1 MDLQG
6 ITDKLSATEHKMD
19 MVEEL
24 QVNVERAIAVI
35 GPVQIKVKQVVEF
48 AHVRTSNIFQLKL
61 LKRCPNCENQS
72 NCVSRKSI
80 NLSWIFRKNLT
91 HHLSRCKVAWDEP
104 HVSVGGMGWGLVLN
118 ILVLV
123 L

>member
-1 MDLQG
+1 MSSLKQKVR
-6 ITDKLSATEHKMD
+6 KLTAQKQNKMD

-24 QVNVERAIAVI
+24 QVNVERAVAAI

-61 LKRCPNCENQS
+61 LKRCPNCEKRS
-72 NCVSRKSI
+72 SCVSRKSI
-80 NLSWIFRKNLT
+80 NLSKILRKSLT

-104 HVSVGGMGWGLVLN
+104 HVSVGGMG
-118 ILVLV
+118 
-123 L
+123 